1 MLQVQTITRT
11 YETFE
16 DARNVAV
23 RLAEVGIQ
31 PERIGLLGQQA
42 GGDDNTAAA
51 AGVGGAA
58 GAATGLA
65 LGLGA
70 LTIPGVGPIIATGWF
85 LSGAVTSALAGGVLG
100 ALVDAGV
107 PANDAERHASEHAS
121 GRSVVSV
128 RVEESD
134 VALVTRIMDA
144 AMPVE
149 AGDIPLP
156 RLERLCLSRPGVRD
170 NPNPRHQRS

>member
-11 YETFE
+11 YKTFE

-23 RLAEVGIQ
+23 RLAEAGIQ

-42 GGDDNTAAA
+42 GGDDNTATA

-70 LTIPGVGPIIATGWF
+70 LTLPGVGPIVATGWF
-85 LSGAVTSALAGGVLG
+85 LSGAVTGALAGGVLG

-107 PANDAERHASEHAS
+107 PANDAERHAGEHAA

-128 RVEESD
+128 RVEEPD
-134 VALVTRIMDA
+134 AALATRIMDA
-144 AMPVE
+144 AMPLEVGRS
-149 AGDIPLP
+149 ANGDLGKVV
-156 RLERLCLSRPGVRD
+156 S
-170 NPNPRHQRS
+170 

>member
-11 YETFE
+11 YKTFE

-23 RLAEVGIQ
+23 RLAEAGIQ
-31 PERIGLLGQQA
+31 LERIGLLGQQA

-85 LSGAVTSALAGGVLG
+85 LSGAVTGALAGGVMG

-107 PANDAERHASEHAS
+107 PANDAERHASEHAL

-128 RVEESD
+128 RVEEPD
-134 VALVTRIMDA
+134 IALATRIMDA

-149 AGDIPLP
+149 AGEDPQADLA
-156 RLERLCLSRPGVRD
+156 RVVS
-170 NPNPRHQRS
+170 

>member
-23 RLAEVGIQ
+23 RLAEAGIQ
-31 PERIGLLGQQA
+31 PERIGLLGQQT

-51 AGVGGAA
+51 AGVGGA
-58 GAATGLA
+58 GAATELV

-85 LSGAVTSALAGGVLG
+85 LSGAVTGALAGGVLG

-107 PANDAERHASEHAS
+107 PVNEAERHASEHAL
-121 GRSVVSV
+121 GRAVVSV
-128 RVEESD
+128 RIEEPD
-134 VALVTRIMDA
+134 VALATRVMDA

-149 AGDIPLP
+149 ASEAPQADLAKVV
-156 RLERLCLSRPGVRD
+156 S
-170 NPNPRHQRS
+170 

>member
-1 MLQVQTITRT
+1 MLEVQTITRT

-23 RLAEVGIQ
+23 RLAEAGIQ

-58 GAATGLA
+58 GAATGLVI
-65 LGLGA
+65 GLGA
-70 LTIPGVGPIIATGWF
+70 LTVPGVGPIIATGWF
-85 LSGAVTSALAGGVLG
+85 LSGAVTGALAGGVLG

-107 PANDAERHASEHAS
+107 PEKDAERHASDHAR
-121 GRSVVSV
+121 GWSVVSV
-128 RVEESD
+128 RVEEPD
-134 VALVTRIMDA
+134 VALATRILDA
-144 AMPVE
+144 AMPLE
-149 AGDIPLP
+149 LADDLP
-156 RLERLCLSRPGVRD
+156 QQD
-170 NPNPRHQRS
+170 NIKVVS

>member
-23 RLAEVGIQ
+23 RLAEAGIQ

-42 GGDDNTAAA
+42 GGDDNTATA

-70 LTIPGVGPIIATGWF
+70 LTLPGVGPIVATGWF
-85 LSGAVTSALAGGVLG
+85 LSGAVTGALAGGVLG

-107 PANDAERHASEHAS
+107 PANDAERHAGEHAA

-128 RVEESD
+128 RVEEPD
-134 VALVTRIMDA
+134 AALATRIMDA
-144 AMPVE
+144 AMPLEVGKFSN
-149 AGDIPLP
+149 GDLGKVV
-156 RLERLCLSRPGVRD
+156 S
-170 NPNPRHQRS
+170 

>member
-11 YETFE
+11 YESFE

-23 RLAEVGIQ
+23 RLAEAGIQ
-31 PERIGLLGQQA
+31 PERIGLLGHQA

-70 LTIPGVGPIIATGWF
+70 LTIPGVGPIVATGWF
-85 LSGAVTSALAGGVLG
+85 LSGAVTGALAGGVLG

-107 PANDAERHASEHAS
+107 PANDAERHASEHAR

-128 RVEESD
+128 RVEEPD
-134 VALVTRIMDA
+134 VALATRIMDSA
-144 AMPVE
+144 TPVE
-149 AGDIPLP
+149 ASEAP
-156 RLERLCLSRPGVRD
+156 
-170 NPNPRHQRS
+170 

>member
-1 MLQVQTITRT
+1 MLQVRTITRT
-11 YETFE
+11 YQTFE

-23 RLAEVGIQ
+23 RLAEAGIQ

-42 GGDDNTAAA
+42 GGDDNTAAV
-51 AGVGGAA
+51 AGIGGAA

-85 LSGAVTSALAGGVLG
+85 LSGAVTGALAGGVLG

-107 PANDAERHASEHAS
+107 PASDAEHHAREHAR

-134 VALVTRIMDA
+134 VALAIRILDA
-144 AMPVE
+144 AMPLE
-149 AGDIPLP
+149 A
-156 RLERLCLSRPGVRD
+156 SD
-170 NPNPRHQRS
+170 NPPESDFSKVVS